1 MKKLKIVYVGNK
13 LMSHDNVTRSG
24 AIWNGKGDI
33 QEVTE
38 DQAKILLKYPDQ
50 WALADANDDDPT
62 DNKILIDVFDEN
74 GNLVNID
81 TAELTGSMEKMT
93 KIQMIA
99 LIKMKWNKELPH
111 TLTKKELMG
120 EAETLEAEIG

>member
-1 MKKLKIVYVGNK
+1 MKTIKIVYVGNK
-13 LMSHDNVTRSG
+13 PTSHDNVARSG

-50 WALADANDDDPT
+50 WALADETEQDPT
-62 DNKILIDVFDEN
+62 DNKTYIEVSDEN
-74 GNLVNID
+74 GDLVKID
-81 TAELTGSMEKMT
+81 VEELTGSMEKMT

-120 EAETLEAEIG
+120 EAEILEAELG